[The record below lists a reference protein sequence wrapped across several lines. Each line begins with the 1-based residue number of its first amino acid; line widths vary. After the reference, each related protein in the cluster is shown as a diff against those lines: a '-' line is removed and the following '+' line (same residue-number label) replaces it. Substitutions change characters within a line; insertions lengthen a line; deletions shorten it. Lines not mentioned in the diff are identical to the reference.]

1 MSDGITDNNI
11 NKVLDNISKQIKEQ
25 NIEIKIDT
33 QDNESPNI
41 NNSIRNSEHNDPSPL
56 TYIKDENEIQ
66 WTEKIE
72 EEIKKFSDICKIEC
86 DNTRF
91 KAKRHYLFGRVIQ
104 ITLIILGS
112 LSVYSSASSI
122 EIETKNI
129 INIFTG
135 FSTTVISSIY
145 TIFGFTKKATIE
157 FEASLGLDNISK
169 MLKYELL
176 KPIHQRKSPFD
187 LIYFSNMS
195 RDKIVKKL
203 GM

>member
-1 MSDGITDNNI
+1 MSDAITDNNI
-11 NKVLDNISKQIKEQ
+11 NRVLYNISKEIKEQ
-25 NIEIKIDT
+25 NIELKIDI
-33 QDNESPNI
+33 QENESPDI
-41 NNSIRNSEHNDPSPL
+41 NSIKRNSDDNDPSPL
-56 TYIKDENEIQ
+56 TYIKDENDIQ

-72 EEIKKFSDICKIEC
+72 EEIKKFSDICKKEC

-91 KAKRHYLFGRVIQ
+91 KSKRHYLFGRVIQ
-104 ITLIILGS
+104 ISLIILGS

-187 LIYFSNMS
+187 LIYFSNMT
-195 RDKIVKKL
+195 RDKIIKKL